1 MGGAGVFITRTFS
14 IEFQEVVMAEQNIE
28 TAIAAYKKYNDV
40 YCDINED
47 LGRYLK
53 DTYRL
58 LSQLIVEGYDFKP
71 DSLDDPAIL
80 RKRPDFIPTKI
91 PALWQTFACQ
101 GSRCT
106 NTLCPDI
113 QAIVNKAVGL
123 RRPATSASPEYRR
136 CDSKA
141 QAIAKR
147 AFEAALR
154 ILWFLREYIEDR
166 CHAYKDKDYKDI
178 NPFILWSSDN
188 NLTFR
193 GIGLDT
199 SEFTAPHGIDYWQ
212 GQIDAL
218 FEELPARPLENPADV
233 EQFKK
238 IIEIARL
245 LKLTPGS
252 KDDDSDCGSLIEGT
266 APLSRLFDCFALLEH
281 KTAED
286 ILFALKAICP
296 DIHDWD
302 IVVGA
307 LFNPAC
313 QPHTFQETLSR
324 LAAASDLPSST
335 ATGNT
340 TAIDTP
346 SSDGHV

>member
-1 MGGAGVFITRTFS
+1 MT
-14 IEFQEVVMAEQNIE
+14 EQNIE
-28 TAIAAYKKYNDV
+28 TAIAAYEKYNDV
-40 YCDINED
+40 GSLYNEPGED
-47 LGRYLK
+47 LGRYIRG
-53 DTYRL
+53 TYHL
-58 LSQLIVEGYDFKP
+58 LSQLIIEGYDFKP

-80 RKRPDFIPTKI
+80 RKFPNFIPTRI
-91 PALWQTFACQ
+91 PALWQTLACQ

-113 QAIVNKAVGL
+113 QAVINKAVGI
-123 RRPATSASPEYRR
+123 RRPATASAPEYRR

-141 QAIAKR
+141 QAVARR

-154 ILWFLREYIEDR
+154 VLWFLRECIEDR
-166 CHAYKDKDYKDI
+166 VYSYKHKNYKDI
-178 NPFILWSSDN
+178 NPLELWDPDN
-188 NLTFR
+188 KSTYQ
-193 GIGLDT
+193 GLGFNA
-199 SEFTAPHGIDYWQ
+199 SEFTAPHGINYWQ

-218 FEELPARPLENPADV
+218 FEELPARPLEEPADV

-238 IIEIARL
+238 IIEIARI

-252 KDDDSDCGSLIEGT
+252 KCGNYRIDSTL
-266 APLSRLFDCFALLEH
+266 PLSRLFDCLALLEN

-296 DIHDWD
+296 EIHDWD

-324 LAAASDLPSST
+324 LATASDLPS
-335 ATGNT
+335 AAAVGDT
-340 TAIDTP
+340 TTTCTP
-346 SSDGHV
+346 TLSNEHV